1 MTNLIRKGAGKPLRD
16 AMKRTG
22 LTQAE
27 LAARTKAVDIR
38 GQGVSLGTVIKV
50 TGRGESATDSCR
62 LRTAWLVATALGE
75 PLQEHFDMPTVST
88 DTVERSTP
96 HGHSR

>member
-22 LTQAE
+22 LTQAD
-27 LAARTKAVDIR
+27 LAARTKAVDVR

-50 TGRGESATDSCR
+50 TGQGKSATDSCR
-62 LRTAWLVATALGE
+62 LRTAWLVATALGD
-75 PLQEHFDMPTVST
+75 PLQQHFDMPTVST
-88 DTVERSTP
+88 DTVERSSP
-96 HGHSR
+96 HGDSG

>member
-1 MTNLIRKGAGKPLRD
+1 MTNLIRKGAGQPLRA
-16 AMKRTG
+16 AMKRLG

-27 LAARTKAVDIR
+27 LAARTRAVDSSGR
-38 GQGVSLGTVIKV
+38 GVSLGTVIKV
-50 TGRGESATDSCR
+50 TGQGKSATNSCR
-62 LRTAWLVATALGE
+62 LRTAWLVATALGD

-96 HGHSR
+96 HGDTG